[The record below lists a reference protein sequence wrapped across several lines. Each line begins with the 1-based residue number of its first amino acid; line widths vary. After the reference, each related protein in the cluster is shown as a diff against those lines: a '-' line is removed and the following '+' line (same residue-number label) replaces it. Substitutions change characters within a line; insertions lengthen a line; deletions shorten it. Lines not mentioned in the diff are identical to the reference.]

1 MRKIKTMLQTLLALA
16 LAPVA
21 RYAERHLVCWAYQGS
36 TELSSKQNPP
46 RNVTGANIWGQRS
59 TSVISSSKVRGQ
71 NLWMYNTTDGAT
83 EMTSAA
89 YFLDAYYL
97 GMKEGDLVMGSIDT
111 GSSVSVYLGV
121 LGAVTTAGAAIASSG
136 GLISST
142 R

>member
-1 MRKIKTMLQTLLALA
+1 M
-16 LAPVA
+16 
-21 RYAERHLVCWAYQGS
+21 AYQGS

-46 RNVTGANIWGQRS
+46 RNVGVNMWGQRS

-89 YFLDAYYL
+89 YFVDAYYL
-97 GMKEGDLVMGSIDT
+97 GMKEGDLIQGAIDT
-111 GSSVSVYLGV
+111 GSSISVYLGV
-121 LGAVTTAGAAIASSG
+121 IGAVTTAGGAIASSG
-136 GLISST
+136 GLLSST

>member
-1 MRKIKTMLQTLLALA
+1 M
-16 LAPVA
+16 
-21 RYAERHLVCWAYQGS
+21 AYQGS

-46 RNVTGANIWGQRS
+46 RNVGQSLWGQRS

-71 NLWMYNTTDGAT
+71 GLWLYNTTDGAT

-97 GMKEGDLVMGSIDT
+97 GMKEGDLVMGAIDT

-121 LGAVTTAGAAIASSG
+121 MGAVTTAGGALASSG
-136 GLISST
+136 GFVSST